1 MMILI
6 LPWAPWDRLGSKNL
20 DGLLSIRSLVECG
33 VGWKLERSSHE
44 AGFYYKVS
52 IDVAGCSIASSVN
65 VQKIKILPAL
75 PFVRN
80 YGWQIKFIELLI
92 FLSRGLGRG
101 YVVEKIQNEQWLY
114 LTSYHKIQ
122 SSLSNDAPEIEFP
135 GYLLGV
141 CSQYHLNWNR
151 IMCRGAG
158 WTWVRHWRRH

>member
-6 LPWAPWDRLGSKNL
+6 LPWAPWDQLGSKNL

-75 PFVRN
+75 LFVRN
-80 YGWQIKFIELLI
+80 YGWQIKLIELLI

-101 YVVEKIQNEQWLY
+101 YVVEKIQNEQW
-114 LTSYHKIQ
+114 
-122 SSLSNDAPEIEFP
+122 FP

-158 WTWVRHWRRH
+158 WTWVRHWTRHWS